1 MPGCFIAKD
10 LMFYGKTEKYDH
22 TAWFNSVYHN
32 LTGAGLWLRGGEIN
46 TLPLDQR
53 EVRPFKVLFSRLSTY
68 ADTASSFTHSFLY
81 EIASG
86 IEGCFPDL
94 AYLPPHNDLRY
105 FAKDNVPWLI
115 GTQTK
120 FGPEAFDLIGLSN
133 SIVQEMLN
141 IPPLLKNSG
150 IPLSKSERMEREDIP
165 IIILGGANALHSTS
179 LWSPDPIVDGIFIGE
194 DPIYIK
200 ILLETCAK
208 GKKEGKGKLG
218 ILADMAGVPGFL
230 LPEHPGK
237 TIKCNFSRSAQLRLQ
252 EKVVMPFAAGQ
263 MGEAHLQVSE
273 GCRSFCSFCSES
285 WIRKPYREFTA
296 AFLLERAKRMKAK
309 MGLERINIF
318 SFNFNMYSG
327 LYDLLWGLAP
337 LFGGIGLKS
346 QRFDM
351 LASDPAMV
359 DWQYA
364 LGKTSLSCGL
374 EGISARLRRYL
385 NKDLDESALK
395 ASLSLVLGSN
405 ARELKIFLLA
415 TGREEDPDHEEF
427 EKLLDFMRRRIDRHR
442 SGTRV
447 IFSIT
452 PLVRFPWTP
461 LEFDRAFG
469 EDECRSVMSRVERS
483 VKTAGFEFREAM
495 GTQEF
500 MISQVLA
507 RSSDDR
513 MSGVIKRAYETTG
526 FVYYRS
532 VTEGYFSV
540 FMHELDACGSSA
552 ATALESSSLDESL
565 SKKWSSVDTG
575 MTRKGLWEVYAR
587 NVVFTEAG
595 KPLSLGTAGKC
606 AHELGHF
613 VQRIKQA
620 RQGETVSIIRIT
632 LCERA
637 LGVPRKY
644 VGLAFAS
651 AIMKADDAFVAH
663 FRRYGG
669 SCMATD
675 GDVPAWVLGDDVIK
689 LVWAGRGAALL
700 DMRLKDPGFISKVNC
715 EFAGWGVMNAP
726 LPSEEFL
733 FAFKFDSPFGFRDDG
748 YLKDKGLKY
757 TLYKEGG
764 ERKRY
769 VLTRESLKKGVISEL
784 FRDSSGCGAIS
795 VELVAGA
802 KFNAVEFMRDSF
814 KLPSKNDWVR
824 IRASAAVL
832 PSTHRSK
839 DSV

>member
-1 MPGCFIAKD
+1 MPGCVLAKD
-10 LMFYGKTEKYDH
+10 LMLYGKTEKYDH

-68 ADTASSFTHSFLY
+68 ADTAASFTHSFLY

-105 FAKDNVPWLI
+105 FAKDNIPWLI

-120 FGPEAFDLIGLSN
+120 FGPQAFDLIGLSN

-150 IPLSKSERMEREDIP
+150 IPLSKSERMDRADIP

-194 DPIYIK
+194 DPVYIK

-208 GKKEGKGKLG
+208 SKKEGKGKLG
-218 ILADMAGVPGFL
+218 ILADMAGVPGFV
-230 LPEHPGK
+230 LPEDPGK
-237 TIKCNFSRSAQLRLQ
+237 PVKCSFSCSAQPRLQ
-252 EKVVMPFAAGQ
+252 EKGIMPFAAGQ

-285 WIRKPYREFTA
+285 WIRKPYREFDA
-296 AFLLERAKRMKAK
+296 AFLLERARRMKAE
-309 MGLERINIF
+309 MGLERIGIF

-337 LFGGIGLKS
+337 LFSGIGLKS

-415 TGREEDPDHEEF
+415 TGREEPSDHEEF
-427 EKLLDFMRRRIDRHR
+427 EKLLDLMRRRIDRHR

-461 LEFDRAFG
+461 LEFDRASG
-469 EDECRSVMSRVERS
+469 EDECLNAMRRVEAS

-495 GTQEF
+495 GTHEY
-500 MISQVLA
+500 MISQILA

-513 MSGVIKRAYETTG
+513 MSGVITRAYEKTG
-526 FVYYRS
+526 FVYYRGI
-532 VTEGYFSV
+532 TEGYFSV
-540 FMHELDACGSSA
+540 FMNEINDCALTA
-552 ATALESSSLDESL
+552 APALEAASLEESFG
-565 SKKWSSVDTG
+565 KKWASVDVG
-575 MTRKGLWEVYAR
+575 IRRKGLWEVYVR
-587 NVVFTEAG
+587 NTLFAEAG
-595 KPLSLGTAGKC
+595 KQLSPGAATKC
-606 AHELGHF
+606 AHELAYF

-620 RQGETVSIIRIT
+620 RQGETVCNIHVT
-632 LCERA
+632 MNERA

-644 VGLAFAS
+644 VGLALAS
-651 AIMKADDAFVAH
+651 AIMKADDAFVTY

-669 SCMATD
+669 SCLATD

-700 DMRLKDPGFISKVNC
+700 DMRFKDPGFISKVNC
-715 EFAGWGVMNAP
+715 EFSGWGIMNAS
-726 LPSEEFL
+726 LPSDGIF
-733 FAFKFDSPFGFRDDG
+733 FAFKFDSPFGFLDDG

-757 TLYKEGG
+757 TLYKEGD

-769 VLTRESLKKGVISEL
+769 VFTKESLKKGVLSEL
-784 FRDSSGCGAIS
+784 FRDSAGRGATS

-824 IRASAAVL
+824 IRASATAL
-832 PSTHRSK
+832 QGTLR
-839 DSV
+839 